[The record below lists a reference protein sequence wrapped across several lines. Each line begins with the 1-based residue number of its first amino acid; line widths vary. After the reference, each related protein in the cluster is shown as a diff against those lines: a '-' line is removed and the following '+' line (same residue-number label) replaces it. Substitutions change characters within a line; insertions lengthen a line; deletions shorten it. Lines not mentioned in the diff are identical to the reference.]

1 MIICKMNSNLKLR
14 RVIVL
19 ICNVYKLIKYKIY
32 LFLNDVFNIYSYNK
46 YWYEIRNIML
56 LNEYI
61 WFKFEKYNKY

>member
-46 YWYEIRNIML
+46 YWYEIRNIMI

>member
-14 RVIVL
+14 RLIVL

-46 YWYEIRNIML
+46 YWYEIRNIMI